1 MAEYYWPRGV
11 LRPNNV
17 QLTLNERNLATS
29 PAVSG
34 YTQVVSS
41 GPPIWSATFG
51 SIDLR
56 TSNQRICWRALA
68 ALLEGRRNV
77 IIVPFCRGDQP
88 RAVGA
93 DTETVPH
100 DDDSPHNDDAPYSQK
115 FNEVYLAASA
125 SAGAAS
131 LSLDIV
137 VAGTIQPGN
146 YFSINDRLYI
156 IRKTPTP
163 TTIEIWPP
171 LRTAVSAGDWVEF
184 DNPTCRMRLA
194 SDQEMAVDF
203 QRLRFGNA
211 TVSFIE
217 DLT

>member
-1 MAEYYWPRGV
+1 MTEIYWPRGV

-17 QLTLNERNLATS
+17 SLTLNERNLATS

-51 SIDLR
+51 AIDIR
-56 TSNQRICWRALA
+56 TEQQRRLWRALA
-68 ALLEGRRNV
+68 ALSEGRRNV
-77 IIVPFCRGDQP
+77 FIVPFCRGDQP
-88 RAVGA
+88 RATGA
-93 DTETVPH
+93 DVKTVPH
-100 DDDSPHNDDAPYSQK
+100 SDDAPHDDDAPYSQG
-115 FNEVYLAASA
+115 FNDVLVGAAA
-125 SAGAAS
+125 SAGAVS
-131 LSLDIV
+131 ITLDISI
-137 VAGTIQPGN
+137 AGTIQPGN
-146 YFSINDRLYI
+146 YLSINDRLYI

-171 LRTAVSAGDWVEF
+171 LRKSIIAGDWVEF

-194 SDQEMAVDF
+194 SDQEMSIDF

-217 DLT
+217 DLS